1 MGRVS
6 LSCGTTQ
13 VTNGWIIGVYAR
25 EDRRGEGDRKNGEII
40 AESF

>member
-13 VTNGWIIGVYAR
+13 VTNGWIIGVSAR
-25 EDRRGEGDRKNGEII
+25 EDRREGDRKNGEII